1 MTGEK
6 KSVEAAGADVAAA
19 QDALMRFVRNFGL
32 HQADQTPCG
41 QPLPVSEAY
50 ALAEVAR
57 DGRLRQVELGRRLRL
72 EKSTVSRLVTNL
84 VGRGWL
90 HRHTADGDGRGVLLD
105 LTPAGVEA
113 AARVAEARRQRL
125 TTVLTRV
132 PDDERAAVVRALRA
146 LAQATE

>member
-1 MTGEK
+1 
-6 KSVEAAGADVAAA
+6 
-19 QDALMRFVRNFGL
+19 
-32 HQADQTPCG
+32 
-41 QPLPVSEAY
+41 
-50 ALAEVAR
+50 
-57 DGRLRQVELGRRLRL
+57 
-72 EKSTVSRLVTNL
+72 
-84 VGRGWL
+84 
-90 HRHTADGDGRGVLLD
+90 VLLD